1 MAIVLSGHGS
11 RHIDCRRTVYTL
23 TTTATAYIYTTTTP
37 LHQSRHRN
45 EHPHLNHRRRHPRKH
60 MVLLLFGL
68 AVEGVDVTCSNAVY
82 LYMIIC
88 GLNESFGLLMD
99 TSDRSIIPDT
109 SWCMKYC
116 SRYLFPLYRSAGK
129 LSLGVFKGERSRSRE
144 MPRRTNTVIN
154 SVPSQTALCSSNAN
168 EWHNANILPD
178 SLWIT

>member
-1 MAIVLSGHGS
+1 MVHGVS
-11 RHIDCRRTVYTL
+11 IAAGPYTHSPPLPPPTYTPPPPPSPVTPSKRT
-23 TTTATAYIYTTTTP
+23 P
-37 LHQSRHRN
+37 
-45 EHPHLNHRRRHPRKH
+45 PPLNHHRRHPRKH
-60 MVLLLFGL
+60 MVLLLFGR
-68 AVEGVDVTCSNAVY
+68 AVEGVDVTRSNALY

-116 SRYLFPLYRSAGK
+116 PRYLFPLYRSAGK
-129 LSLGVFKGERSRSRE
+129 WSLGVFKGERPRSRE

-168 EWHNANILPD
+168 EWHNANMLPD